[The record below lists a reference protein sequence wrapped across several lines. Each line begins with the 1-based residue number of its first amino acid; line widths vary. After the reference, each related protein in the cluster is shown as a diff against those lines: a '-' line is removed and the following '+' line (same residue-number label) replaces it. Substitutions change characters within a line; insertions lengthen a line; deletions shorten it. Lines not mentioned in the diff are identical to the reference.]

1 VWGIDLVGVREV
13 SGKGFYVT
21 DVKVEHVV
29 VELGCSGCGLRWHRR
44 LGIGS
49 FDLVDLASSEEVEH
63 HLGSRCAGSVT
74 GREVGYHSGYVES
87 ELHRCAVDVGR
98 YEDFL
103 AGNLAAVESR
113 ALLLDRPVG
122 AVAAAMFV
130 ERELRVERER
140 ASSPGDVV
148 LGLGCSRVKGC
159 SSVNVNVAPYVVF
172 RPERLEVPPE
182 VAEAF
187 LLTDI
192 KVGKNSQLWS
202 PGAVPLSVFLDRRH
216 QYLRLRMDVAQLNMF
231 VTVSVTNATGVDRN
245 FTGALVGVGVGDDLC
260 R

>member
-1 VWGIDLVGVREV
+1 MSVI
-13 SGKGFYVT
+13 KM
-21 DVKVEHVV
+21 EHVV

-49 FDLVDLASSEEVEH
+49 FDLVDLAASEEVEH

-74 GREVGYHSGYVES
+74 GREVGYHSGYVDS

-103 AGNLAAVESR
+103 AGNLGAAEAR
-113 ALLLDRPVG
+113 AYLLDRPVG

-148 LGLGCSRVKGC
+148 LGLGLTTVEGC
-159 SSVNVNVAPYVVF
+159 SSANINVAPHVAF

-182 VAEAF
+182 VAEDF
-187 LLTDI
+187 VLTDI

-202 PGAVPLSVFLDRRH
+202 PCAVPLSVFLDRRH
-216 QYLRLRMDVAQLNMF
+216 QYLRLRMDVAVKSMF
-231 VTVSVTNATGVDRN
+231 VTVSVTNARPLTHN
-245 FTGALVGVGVGDDLC
+245 FTGALVGVGVGDC